1 MVCNYCRNKIE
12 KGVFCNYCEKK
23 IKNKEINDE
32 TIKQNYSKEDIESLL
47 KSENQMYNTG
57 SNGYHQGPNIKKDI
71 DEKQTFEES
80 ESEFE
85 NMHVNENYY
94 FDDEI
99 LENEDKEIK
108 KTLIDN
114 IKLKFKNNQNFF
126 KNLLVNPYDI
136 KKENLSFKFSV
147 SICVVS
153 ILLMSIFR
161 TIAATRYTVF
171 LGLFIATFVGS
182 ISFYFIIII
191 SLYLV
196 FAVGFKNKIT
206 IKELLNIF
214 SGILIFSL
222 VFNIISAIGGILE
235 LPLLHSLGYA
245 GVKIAF
251 ISIIFTNLMKESKNK
266 TIVFYLLFPMIY
278 FISYLTTVIGQRI
291 FVLLY

>member
-1 MVCNYCRNKIE
+1 MVCNYCKNKIG
-12 KGVFCNYCEKK
+12 KGTFCSYCEEK

-32 TIKQNYSKEDIESLL
+32 TIKQNYSKEELEILL
-47 KSENQMYNTG
+47 EKENQIYNTG

-71 DEKQTFEES
+71 EKKQVCEDLEIEEEYYFEE
-80 ESEFE
+80 E
-85 NMHVNENYY
+85 M
-94 FDDEI
+94 

-108 KTLIDN
+108 KTLIDS
-114 IKLKFKNNQNFF
+114 IKSKLKDNQSFF
-126 KNLLVNPYDI
+126 KELLVNPYDI
-136 KKENLSFKFSV
+136 KKENLSFKFSMTL
-147 SICVVS
+147 CVIS

-171 LGLFIATFVGS
+171 FGLFVSTFVAS
-182 ISFYFIIII
+182 ILFYFIIMITV
-191 SLYLV
+191 YLI
-196 FAVGFKNKIT
+196 FGIGLKDKIT
-206 IKELLNIF
+206 IKEILNVF

-222 VFNIISAIGGILE
+222 VFNIVSAIGGILE
-235 LPLLHSLGYA
+235 LPLLHSLGYG

-266 TIVFYLLFPMIY
+266 TAVFYLLFPMIY